1 MIYIHGYVKGGVGW
15 EAVRRAYVMINSE
28 VGAEGG
34 VLEKVREILEVKE
47 AHGIHGAYDVIVRVE
62 AETNQG
68 INDIIRSK
76 IRSIDKVRSTLTL
89 VCT

>member
-1 MIYIHGYVKGGVGW
+1 MVSDGFGFHHCIERG
-15 EAVRRAYVMINSE
+15 
-28 VGAEGG
+28 
-34 VLEKVREILEVKE
+34 ILEVKE
-47 AHGIHGAYDVIVRVE
+47 AHGIHGVYDVIVRVE

-68 INDIIRSK
+68 INDIVRSK